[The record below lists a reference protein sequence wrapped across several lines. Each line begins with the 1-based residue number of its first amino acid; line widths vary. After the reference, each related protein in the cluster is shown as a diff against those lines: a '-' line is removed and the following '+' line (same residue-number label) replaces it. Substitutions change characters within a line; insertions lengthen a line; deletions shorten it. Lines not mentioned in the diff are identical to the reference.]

1 MPDGTPPA
9 PPAELAGEAAADQRR
24 ETRRGWSTVAGGTV
38 IQVLISGLL
47 TQTFGGY
54 VVLLRA
60 EFGWSSTLLAGA
72 YSMFRVESNL
82 LGPLQGWL
90 TDRYGPRRIM
100 GIGVFLLGVGLLLFA
115 RVDAVWQFFGAFVLM
130 ALGASFAGWQTLVV
144 AIVRAFRRRRSLPMS
159 VAKTG
164 VGIGGLAAPLVLGM
178 LAWWGWRTTALVSGV
193 IVLVLGSLCMVAVER
208 RRRPDPAAAGRSP
221 APDRDADG
229 DGQFS
234 ARQAMRTPA
243 FWFLSLGHTSAV
255 MIVSALMVHLVPYLI
270 EQLGFSLQS
279 ASFVVAGMVTMQL
292 VGVAAGGLLGDRL
305 SKRGI
310 LTATML
316 MHGSGVLCLTLA
328 TGQALALVVGFLVL
342 HGLAWGARAPLIQ
355 ALRADYFGAASFGTI
370 AGFSS
375 LLVTVGNITGP
386 LLAGAFYDVTGDYRV
401 GFALLAVSGLLGSLF
416 FLLARPPT
424 ARPAGPAEVVPDP
437 PDGW

>member
-1 MPDGTPPA
+1 MADRPA
-9 PPAELAGEAAADQRR
+9 TLAADQAAASERR
-24 ETRRGWSTVAGGTV
+24 HGWSTVAGGTV

-60 EFGWSSTLLAGA
+60 EFGWSSTLLAAA

-90 TDRYGPRRIM
+90 NDRLGPRRIM
-100 GIGVFLLGVGLLLFA
+100 GSGVVLLGVGFLLFA
-115 RVDAVWQFFGAFVLM
+115 GVNEVWQFLAAFFLM
-130 ALGASFAGWQTLVV
+130 AVGASFAGWQTLVV
-144 AIVRAFRRRRSLPMS
+144 AIVRAFRRNRSLPMS
-159 VAKTG
+159 VAKLG

-178 LAWWGWRTTALVSGV
+178 LAWWGWRTTAIISGA
-193 IVLVLGSLCMVAVER
+193 IVLVLGSLCMFAVDR
-208 RRRPDPAAAGRSP
+208 RRSAPVDAETGVTVP
-221 APDRDADG
+221 APEPSG
-229 DGQFS
+229 YS

-243 FWFLSLGHTSAV
+243 FWLLSLGHTSAV

-270 EQLGFSLQS
+270 EQLGHTLQS

-305 SKRGI
+305 SKRVI
-310 LTATML
+310 LVLTML
-316 MHGSGVLCLTLA
+316 MHGGGVLCLTLA
-328 TGQALALVVGFLVL
+328 TGQVLVVAFMVL

-370 AGFSS
+370 TGFSS
-375 LLVTVGNITGP
+375 LLVMIGNIAGP
-386 LLAGAFYDVTGDYRV
+386 MLVGVLYDLTGDYRL
-401 GFALLAVSGLLGSLF
+401 GFGLLVASGAAGALF
-416 FLLARPPT
+416 FALARPP
-424 ARPAGPAEVVPDP
+424 AQAPGQHPDVVPEP
-437 PDGW
+437 PD